1 MRAGFFPGVYR
12 IVDELMERHQLV
24 TNDARLVDD
33 FRAELAATVREMVGD
48 MFGEFV
54 AEMVQVEEEKVAA

>member
-24 TNDARLVDD
+24 TDARLVDEYQ
-33 FRAELAATVREMVGD
+33 AELTAAVRQMVGE
-48 MFGEFV
+48 MV
-54 AEMVQVEEEKVAA
+54 AEMVAAEEVKAAA

>member
-24 TNDARLVDD
+24 AKDARLVDE
-33 FRAELAATVREMVGD
+33 FRAELSATVQEMVGE
-48 MFGEFV
+48 MV
-54 AEMVQVEEEKVAA
+54 AEMVGVEDAKAAA